1 MDEGFMN
8 KRAVYFTAPRQIEI
22 REESIPD
29 LQPGEILVQTL
40 LSAISSGT
48 ESLIYQGLFP
58 TDLRLDENL
67 PGLTSTFAFPLK
79 YGYSAVGRVVELG
92 AGLEKTWLNRLVFAF
107 VPHQSHFT
115 ASIADVQPL
124 PADLAPE
131 DAVFLPNMETAV
143 NLVMDGAPIIGENI
157 AVFGQGVIG
166 MLTTTLLAR
175 FPLNSL
181 VTLDPVPTRRQRS
194 LQLGATA
201 SLAPNSPEAVQYFS
215 NLPKGGADLT
225 FELSGSPPAL
235 DQAIQATGFAGR
247 IVIGS
252 WYGQKH
258 AHLDLGGRFH
268 RNRLHMISSQVSSLA
283 PGLSGRWDK
292 ARRFDLVWQMLR
304 VIQPSQLITQR
315 VPLDQAA
322 QAYQML
328 AEQPTE
334 ALQVVFTYD

>member
-22 REESIPD
+22 REESVPD

-48 ESLIYQGLFP
+48 ESLIYQGFFP
-58 TDLRLDENL
+58 TDLRLDENI
-67 PGLTSTFAFPLK
+67 PGLTGIFAYPLK
-79 YGYSAVGRVVELG
+79 YGYSAVGRVVRLG
-92 AGLEKTWLNRLVFAF
+92 AGVEKTWLNTLVFAF
-107 VPHQSHFT
+107 VPHQSHFI
-115 ASIADVQPL
+115 AYIADVQPL
-124 PADLAPE
+124 PADLTPE

-166 MLTTTLLAR
+166 LLTTALLAR

-181 VTLDPVPTRRQRS
+181 ITLDPVPTRRQRS
-194 LQLGATA
+194 LQAGATA
-201 SLAPNSPEAVQYFS
+201 
-215 NLPKGGADLT
+215 
-225 FELSGSPPAL
+225 
-235 DQAIQATGFAGR
+235 
-247 IVIGS
+247 
-252 WYGQKH
+252 
-258 AHLDLGGRFH
+258 
-268 RNRLHMISSQVSSLA
+268 SLA

-292 ARRFDLVWQMLR
+292 ARRFDLVWQMLK

-315 VPLDQAA
+315 MPLDQAA

-328 AEQPTE
+328 AEQPAA
-334 ALQVVFTYD
+334 ALQIVFTYD

>member
-1 MDEGFMN
+1 MN
-8 KRAVYFTAPRQIEI
+8 KRAVYFTAPGQIKI
-22 REESIPD
+22 REQSIPD

-58 TDLRLDENL
+58 HDLPLDENL
-67 PGLTSTFAFPLK
+67 PGLTSTFAYPLM
-79 YGYSAVGRVVELG
+79 YGYSAVGRVVSLG
-92 AGLEKTWLNRLVFAF
+92 AGVEKTWLDRLVFAF
-107 VPHQSHFT
+107 VPHQSHFV
-115 ASIADVQPL
+115 ADIADIQAL
-124 PADLAPE
+124 PEDLALE

-143 NLVMDGAPIIGENI
+143 NLVMDGAPIIGENV

-166 MLTTTLLAR
+166 LLTTALLAR

-181 VTLDPVPTRRQRS
+181 VTLDPVATRRQRS

-201 SLAPNSPEAVQYFS
+201 SLAPASPEAVQYFS
-215 NLPKGGADLT
+215 SLPKGGADVS
-225 FELSGSPPAL
+225 FELSGSPLAL
-235 DQAIQATGFAGR
+235 DQAIQAAGFAGR

-252 WYGQKH
+252 WYGQKL
-258 AHLDLGGRFH
+258 ANLELGGRFH
-268 RNRLHMISSQVSSLA
+268 RYRQQMISSQVSSLA

-292 ARRFDLVWQMLR
+292 ARRFDLVWQMLK

-315 VPLDQAA
+315 LPLDLAA

-328 AEQPTE
+328 AERPAE